1 MSAEVVALQGLA
13 GERRLRD
20 LAEELEGTRWSF
32 EILDAEWRLFHVS
45 SELRQLLFESEP
57 DRIGYGRHILETRY
71 GHAYKMVTLD
81 YRRRWLERNA
91 PFMLHDDPKLI
102 DRLSDLL
109 PAEHADFLRSL
120 EPKPAPARWVDAVEF
135 DGNEFTGRLNYLG
148 ERLVDDHGE
157 TYGYI
162 LIYGPSL
169 PASVLGLLTRGD
181 EATFSRMAEL
191 AEPGRRQ
198 AAVLFADLE
207 DSGAL
212 SRRLPSAVYF
222 ELIRELVTAID
233 DAVVARRGLIGKH
246 TGDGVTAFFL
256 AEEHGSRSA
265 AALAA
270 LEVAREI
277 ATIAERI
284 ATDGRAGRL
293 LEAGG
298 WRFNTGVHW
307 GSTLYIG
314 QIATG
319 GRLEVGALGDE
330 FNEALRIQQS
340 ARGGVTLASKAL
352 LERLDADDAAAVGV
366 EPQRMTYC
374 TVAELPHAS
383 EKAVRD
389 AGTVAVA
396 ELR

>member
-1 MSAEVVALQGLA
+1 MSAEVVALQEFA
-13 GERRLRD
+13 GERRLRE
-20 LAEELEGTRWSF
+20 LAEELEATRWSF
-32 EILDAEWRLFHVS
+32 EIVDSEWRLFHVS
-45 SELRQLLFESEP
+45 SELRRLLYESDPE
-57 DRIGYGRHILETRY
+57 RIGYGRHILETRY
-71 GHAYKMVTLD
+71 GPAYRMVTLEH
-81 YRRRWLERNA
+81 RVRWLERNA
-91 PFMLHDDPKLI
+91 PFMLHDDPNLP
-102 DRLSDLL
+102 DRLGHIL
-109 PAEHADFLRSL
+109 PPEHAEFLRGI
-120 EPKPAPARWVDAVEF
+120 EPRRAPARWVDAVEF
-135 DGNEFTGRLNYLG
+135 DGNEFTGRLHYLG
-148 ERLVDDHGE
+148 ERLVDDRGE
-157 TYGYI
+157 IFGYI

-169 PASVLGLLTRGD
+169 PAHVLGLLTRGD
-181 EATFSRMAEL
+181 EDTFARMAEL

-222 ELIRELVTAID
+222 ELIRELVTEID
-233 DAVVARRGLIGKH
+233 AAVVSRRGLIGKH

-265 AALAA
+265 AARAA

-277 ATIAERI
+277 AAIAERV
-284 ATDGRAGRL
+284 AAGGRAGRL
-293 LEAGG
+293 LEEGG

-314 QIATG
+314 QVATG

-352 LERLDADDAAAVGV
+352 LERLDADDAAAVEV

-383 EKAVRD
+383 DKAVRD
-389 AGTVAVA
+389 AGTVAVTQ
-396 ELR
+396 L

>member
-1 MSAEVVALQGLA
+1 
-13 GERRLRD
+13 
-20 LAEELEGTRWSF
+20 
-32 EILDAEWRLFHVS
+32 VS
-45 SELRQLLFESEP
+45 SELCQLLYESDPE
-57 DRIGYGRHILETRY
+57 RIGVGRHLLESRY
-71 GHAYKMVTLD
+71 GPAYKMVTPEH
-81 YRRRWLERNA
+81 RTRWIERNG
-91 PFMLHDDPKLI
+91 PYMLHDDPKL
-102 DRLSDLL
+102 
-109 PAEHADFLRSL
+109 AEHLSGVLPPEHLEALSGL
-120 EPKPAPARWVDAVEF
+120 EPQRAPSRWVAEIEF
-135 DGNEFTGRLNYLG
+135 DGREFTGRLHYLG
-148 ERLVDDHGE
+148 ERLVDDHGV
-157 TYGYI
+157 TFGYV

-181 EATFSRMAEL
+181 AQSFTRMAEL
-191 AEPGRRQ
+191 ADPGRRQ

-256 AEEHGSRSA
+256 ADEHGSRSA
-265 AALAA
+265 ASRAA
-270 LEVAREI
+270 LEVAQEI
-277 ATIAERI
+277 AAIADRI
-284 ATDGRAGRL
+284 ANGGRAGRL

-319 GRLEVGALGDE
+319 GRLEVAALGDE

-340 ARGGVTLASKAL
+340 ARGGVTLASKSL
-352 LERLDADDAAAVGV
+352 LERLDPEDADAIGL

-383 EKAVRD
+383 EKALRD
-389 AGTVAVA
+389 AGTIAVTQI
-396 ELR
+396 